1 MLGAGYSP
9 FASRAAVAGEVIV
22 YGSRWCGVTMMVRR
36 HLDRAGVPYRF
47 VDWEAAPQART
58 QLEWLAGGRLASPT
72 ATGGGPVLVPPP
84 LRGPAW
90 GPRRA
95 GYR

>member
-9 FASRAAVAGEVIV
+9 FASRGAVAGEVIV

-47 VDWEAAPQART
+47 VDWEAAPQARA
-58 QLEWLAGGRLASPT
+58 QLEWLAGAGWRARPSRSAARSSSSRHCASSI
-72 ATGGGPVLVPPP
+72 GP
-84 LRGPAW
+84 
-90 GPRRA
+90 
-95 GYR
+95 